1 MNKEIYER
9 PKMHVNIGTIVY
21 PGMSPKSKCQ
31 QELMQI
37 KADMKEANA
46 YSKPRS
52 AQDLI
57 EEARKAR
64 ELNERQEA

>member
-1 MNKEIYER
+1 MTKE
-9 PKMHVNIGTIVY
+9 ND
-21 PGMSPKSKCQ
+21 PGFT
-31 QELMQI
+31 
-37 KADMKEANA
+37 
-46 YSKPRS
+46 

>member
-1 MNKEIYER
+1 MNKEIYKR

-21 PGMSPKSKCQ
+21 PDMSPK
-31 QELMQI
+31 
-37 KADMKEANA
+37 
-46 YSKPRS
+46 PVS

-64 ELNERQEA
+64 ELDERQN

>member
-9 PKMHVNIGTIVY
+9 PKVHVNIGTIVY
-21 PGMSPKSKCQ
+21 PGMSPK
-31 QELMQI
+31 
-37 KADMKEANA
+37 AV
-46 YSKPRS
+46 S